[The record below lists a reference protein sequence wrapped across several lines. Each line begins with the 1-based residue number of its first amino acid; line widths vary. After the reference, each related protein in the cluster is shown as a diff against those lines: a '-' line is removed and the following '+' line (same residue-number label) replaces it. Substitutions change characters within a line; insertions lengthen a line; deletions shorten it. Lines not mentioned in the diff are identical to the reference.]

1 MNLFLQGGVLGF
13 SIAAAVGPIGV
24 LCIRRSIADGC
35 LAGFVSG
42 MGAATADA
50 CFGGL
55 VAAGVT
61 GVADFVGQQQFWF
74 TFVGGIYLCW
84 LGGQTFCA
92 RPAETA
98 AKSDAQGLLPAYLST
113 FVLTLMNPM
122 TILFFASVFSVAGLG
137 KAAGS
142 GLAAATLVAGVF
154 LGSAL
159 WWLIL
164 SLLAGALRARF
175 DRHWQHW
182 LNRISG
188 VVIGGFGFWHLS
200 KLVLR

>member
-1 MNLFLQGGVLGF
+1 
-13 SIAAAVGPIGV
+13 
-24 LCIRRSIADGC
+24 
-35 LAGFVSG
+35 

-50 CFGGL
+50 CYGGL
-55 VAAGVT
+55 AAAGATV
-61 GVADFVGQQQFWF
+61 VAEFVEQQQFWF
-74 TFVGGIYLCW
+74 TLAGGLFLCW
-84 LGGQTFCA
+84 LGAQTFRA
-92 RPAETA
+92 RPVETA
-98 AKSDAQGLLPAYLST
+98 AKSDTQGLLAAYLST

-142 GLAAATLVAGVF
+142 GPAAATLVIGVF

-175 DRHWQHW
+175 DRHWHRW